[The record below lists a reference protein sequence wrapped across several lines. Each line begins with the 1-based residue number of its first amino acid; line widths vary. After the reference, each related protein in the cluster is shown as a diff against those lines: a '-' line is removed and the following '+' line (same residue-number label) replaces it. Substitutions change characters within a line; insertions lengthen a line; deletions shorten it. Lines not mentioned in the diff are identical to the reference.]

1 MKIVALSSSDRSDA
15 AKFQGC
21 RIPKNAN
28 PDRILTVINAMC
40 SIPLLPTIPSLEI

>member
-1 MKIVALSSSDRSDA
+1 MKIIALSSSDRSDA
-15 AKFQGC
+15 AKFERC

-28 PDRILTVINAMC
+28 PHRIPTVVDARC